1 MPKGATYPRFQK
13 IADHSVL
20 VEFAEQVE
28 EAAHETVLALD
39 AAISGAALP
48 GVVDVVPAMVSLL
61 VLFDPLITDHDQI
74 TGALRQLIGR
84 PAARAKAR
92 RQHEVAVCYDPAF
105 APDLAEV
112 SARTGLSPEEV
123 IKTHLS
129 GDYRVYMYG
138 FAPGYAYLAGLPPA
152 LRLDRKTQPVPN
164 IPDGAVIIAGAQA
177 LVTTLTMPTGW
188 WIIGRSPTRILT
200 GDDTAPFLFDV
211 DDAIRFRQI
220 DMAQYKALASDG

>member
-1 MPKGATYPRFQK
+1 MDATYPRFQK

-39 AAISGAALP
+39 AAISGANLP

-74 TGALRQLIGR
+74 AGALRQLIGR
-84 PAARAKAR
+84 PAARAKTR
-92 RQHEVAVCYDPAF
+92 RQHDVAVCYDPAF

-164 IPDGAVIIAGAQA
+164 IPAGAVIIAGAQA